1 MPDVSTQS
9 RPDYMGVTRIA
20 SEIGQVACGDGTAAD
35 GYGCWGK
42 FIRRSGTLTEPIVF
56 LVLGRI
62 GPRLT
67 PLQFAPL

>member
-35 GYGCWGK
+35 GYGRWEK
-42 FIRRSGTLTEPIVF
+42 FMRRRRPWKRASGRE
-56 LVLGRI
+56 G
-62 GPRLT
+62 
-67 PLQFAPL
+67 